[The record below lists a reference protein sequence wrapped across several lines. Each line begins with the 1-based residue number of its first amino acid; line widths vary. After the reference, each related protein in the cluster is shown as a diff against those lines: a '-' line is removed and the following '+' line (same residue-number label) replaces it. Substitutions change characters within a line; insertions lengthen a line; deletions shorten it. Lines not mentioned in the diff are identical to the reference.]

1 MAGLGWSQNNFLPT
15 HHFFKDQLFS
25 NQLQAPYNGGGF
37 FPVTE
42 REYALIPAIIDSSS
56 QYSPIKQTLFNKHLI
71 ELKSEDYFLTISPTF
86 AFSMGQDVHDTSR
99 QNLFQNTRGF
109 IVEGDLLEN
118 ISFSVGV
125 YPDVS
130 GV

>member
-15 HHFFKDQLFS
+15 HHFSKDQLFS

-56 QYSPIKQTLFNKHLI
+56 QYSPKQT
-71 ELKSEDYFLTISPTF
+71 
-86 AFSMGQDVHDTSR
+86 HDAIRLSVSCR
-99 QNLFQNTRGF
+99 SLNS
-109 IVEGDLLEN
+109 DLSLA
-118 ISFSVGV
+118 
-125 YPDVS
+125 
-130 GV
+130 